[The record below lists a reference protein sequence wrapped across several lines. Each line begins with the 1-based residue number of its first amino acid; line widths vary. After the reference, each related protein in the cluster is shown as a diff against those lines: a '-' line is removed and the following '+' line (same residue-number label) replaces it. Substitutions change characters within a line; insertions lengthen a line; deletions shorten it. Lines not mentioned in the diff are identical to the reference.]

1 MSGSEPT
8 TAKEAIEM
16 DESPRNLHIVSGTET
31 APSRDEEE
39 WIEEID
45 ESDLPPNEWQKE
57 VDSLIELEHA
67 VWEER
72 TQMLEESSP
81 EGE

>member
-1 MSGSEPT
+1 MSDSGPT
-8 TAKEAIEM
+8 TTKEAIEM
-16 DESPRNLHIVSGTET
+16 DESPRNLHLVPGAEIASAT
-31 APSRDEEE
+31 DEEE

-72 TQMLEESSP
+72 MQMLEESSP
-81 EGE
+81 EGD